1 MNWKKCTPQRMR
13 YKVIKHIE
21 WKLGIIKGF
30 YYNVEVFSVENG
42 MINLVGW
49 LFHTDKKVDMVELE
63 IIGGD
68 EEKVFILN
76 YGFLRK
82 DVGEGHKTAN
92 AYASGFQCKLLYK
105 TACDFRLRLKVNME
119 GRTKR
124 IDLGTVK
131 ANCTER
137 ECFDVELDEQDAYKI
152 VSRYLVAE
160 DYKDYVKMAAGR
172 SCDIVIPVY
181 NGVQYLD
188 KLFEGVVKTTVFS
201 TIYIVNDCSTDSE
214 VLPKLK
220 AFAAEYPDRVVLIE
234 NEKNLGFVGS
244 VNKALEMTKNDVALV
259 NTDVELPEKW
269 LERLMYPIFKW
280 DDVAS
285 TTPYSNSATIFS
297 FPNMGENNLIYH
309 NLDVQV
315 IDEVFRQM
323 NPVFRTV
330 PTGMGFCMGM
340 SRKAIQKVG
349 ILDYETFS
357 KGYGEENDWCQRAI
371 REGFRNVQ
379 VENLFVYHK
388 HGGSFA
394 SDEKKR
400 LMETNLAVLRKRY
413 PTYDQAVAE
422 YCGIDPNSV
431 VRHLVQLLLDT
442 RYVADYVTLAF
453 DHSMGGG
460 AAGYLN
466 RRMSAERLDNR
477 MFLVIRYDYL
487 QNLFSLEVKTA
498 EYARE
503 YVICQFDNLI
513 TIAKWLHIDEI
524 LVNELVSFPQ
534 PQMVLQTI
542 MELKSSMRSCRLTML
557 FHDFYSLCPTINLL
571 KKDLT
576 YCGLPQDDSCANCY
590 KQFAYDG
597 LNGCAT
603 IGDWQKMWGDF
614 LAVCDEVIVFS
625 EDSRDK
631 VQKVFGNLPQLS
643 LVPHKVTYLSPL
655 DKRYKTTDTLNV
667 ACLGELTIHK
677 GLYVVRNI
685 LELLEKTNGITL
697 SLIGSSVGKKKGVLR
712 KLKET
717 GRYDV
722 SELPEIIL
730 KNDID
735 MFLIPSIWP
744 ETFSYT
750 AEEVM
755 QIGLPVVCFNLG
767 APAERV
773 GKYDKGMIIPEMT
786 AESALETIQ
795 KLAEKLDIMNPE
807 RRVTQGKK
815 VLFFAEKKDYATRYR
830 AQHLQEQ
837 MIRKGINSELYMTAE
852 LEKVLPQI
860 AWDEVSK
867 VVIYR
872 CLYKGKMKNLIA
884 EAKSRGIP
892 VLYDVDDYVFDYA
905 KIADLPFMQ
914 DEEYKDFEQYTIDIR
929 NCMEQ
934 ADAFIT
940 STNSLKKAIEDT
952 FPDKAVYL
960 NRNTASEQMWILA
973 QKALEEKE
981 GKKHTANRVVLGY
994 FSGSHTHNGD
1004 FARIAQPLLDCMMEN
1019 NGIYLKVVG
1028 CLNLPEEFKKV
1039 EERIESVGFVDWM
1052 QLPALIASTDINLM
1066 PLENTFFHSCKS
1078 ENKWMEAAM
1087 VKVPTIASYND
1098 ELAACTCDG
1107 EDIIL
1112 CKDEDEWKAALERLV
1127 GNAKARNKIGEK
1139 AFEHVWKEKRTCNLT
1154 KDIC

>member
-1 MNWKKCTPQRMR
+1 MNWKNCTPQRMG

-21 WKLGIIKGF
+21 WKLRITKGF
-30 YYNVEVFSVENG
+30 YYNVETFTAENG
-42 MINLVGW
+42 IINMVGW
-49 LFHTDKKVDMVELE
+49 LFHTDRKVDTVELV
-63 IIGGD
+63 IDSGNG
-68 EEKVFILN
+68 EKSFVLN

-82 DVGEGHKTAN
+82 DVGEGYKTAN
-92 AYASGFQCKLLYK
+92 AYASGFRCKLLY
-105 TACDFRLRLKVNME
+105 TTSRDFRLRLKVNME
-119 GRTKR
+119 GKTKR

-131 ANCTER
+131 ANCMER

-152 VSRYLVAE
+152 ISRYLVAE
-160 DYKDYVKMAAGR
+160 DYKDYAEMAEGR
-172 SCDIVIPVY
+172 NCDIIIPVY
-181 NGVQYLD
+181 NGEQYLD
-188 KLFEGVVKTTVFS
+188 KLFEGVINTTVSS
-201 TIYIVNDCSTDSE
+201 TVYIVNDCSPDPE

-220 AFAAEYPDRVVLIE
+220 GFAAEYPDRVVLIE

-244 VNKALEMTKNDVALV
+244 VNKALEMTKNDVVLV
-259 NTDVELPEKW
+259 NTDVELPKQW

-315 IDEVFRQM
+315 IDDVFRQM

-371 REGFRNVQ
+371 KEGFRNVQ

-400 LMETNLAVLRKRY
+400 LMERNLAILKKRY
-413 PTYDQAVAE
+413 PSYDQAVAE
-422 YCGIDPNSV
+422 YCGIDPNSE
-431 VRHLVQLLLDT
+431 VRHLAQLILDT
-442 RYVADYVTLAF
+442 HYVADYVTLAF
-453 DHSMGGG
+453 DHNLGGG
-460 AAGYLN
+460 ASGYLN
-466 RRMSAERLDNR
+466 RRINAELSNNR
-477 MFLVIRYDYL
+477 MLLVIRYDYL
-487 QNLFSLEVKTA
+487 QNLYSLEVRTA
-498 EYARE
+498 EYERE

-513 TIAKWLHIDEI
+513 TIAKWLRIDEI

-542 MELKSSMRSCRLTML
+542 MELKNGMQPCKLTML
-557 FHDFYSLCPTINLL
+557 IHDFYAFCPTINLL

-576 YCGLPQDDSCANCY
+576 YCGLPQDENCADCY

-597 LNGCAT
+597 LNGCVS

-614 LAVCDEVIVFS
+614 LKVCDDVIVFS

-643 LVPHKVTYLSPL
+643 LVPHKVTYISPL

-677 GLYVVRNI
+677 GLYVVRDI
-685 LELLEKTNGITL
+685 LELLEKENGITL
-697 SLIGSSVGKKKGVLR
+697 SLIGSSVGKKKGVLK

-755 QIGLPVVCFNLG
+755 QLGLPVVCFDLG

-773 GKYDKGMIIPEMT
+773 GKYEKGMIIPEMT
-786 AESALETIQ
+786 AESALDTIKQ
-795 KLAEKLDIMNPE
+795 LSEKLDIMNPE
-807 RRVTQGKK
+807 RRVESGKK
-815 VLFFAEKKDYATRYR
+815 VLFFAEKRDYATRYR

-837 MIRKGINSELYMTAE
+837 LIRKGIASELYITAE
-852 LEKVLPQI
+852 LSNVLPQI
-860 AWDEVSK
+860 TWETVSK

-872 CLYKGKMKNLIA
+872 CLYKGRMKNLIQ
-884 EAKSRGIP
+884 EAKGHGIP
-892 VLYDVDDYVFDYA
+892 ILYDVDDYVFDYA

-940 STNSLKKAIEDT
+940 STNSLKKVIGET
-952 FPDKAVYL
+952 FPGREVYL
-960 NRNTASEQMWILA
+960 NRNIASEQMWILSK
-973 QKALEEKE
+973 KALEEKE
-981 GKKHTANRVVLGY
+981 SKQHASDRVVLGY

-1004 FARIAQPLLDCMMEN
+1004 FERIAKPLLDCMMEN
-1019 NGIYLKVVG
+1019 NGVYLKVVG
-1028 CLNLPEEFKKV
+1028 CLNLPESFKKV
-1039 EERIESVGFVDWM
+1039 EERIETVGFVDWM
-1052 QLPALIASTDINLM
+1052 KLPALIASTDINLM
-1066 PLENTFFHSCKS
+1066 PLEDTFFHSCKS

-1098 ELAACTCDG
+1098 ELAGCTCDG

-1112 CKDEDEWKAALERLV
+1112 CRDEEEWKAALERLV
-1127 GNAKARNKIGEK
+1127 GSAKARSGIAEN
-1139 AFEHVWKEKRTCNLT
+1139 AFEHVWKEKRTCV
-1154 KDIC
+1154 